1 MCRVCNKEIA
11 GGITHIKGHSTTKL
25 HIKNKAANFGPSVS
39 KLVSSV
45 CPDSEIGKQLACGR
59 TKGAN
64 ICLKSNVPYSFEEVV
79 NETTDITSSK
89 CLAVVARY
97 FCKYNIN
104 DNFIGLIEVSTSQH
118 ITGQRKNLVG
128 SAADNCAVLIGDKT
142 GVKARLREKNSNMFV
157 LGCSCHSFHLA
168 ASAACCKLPQ
178 WVENFAR
185 DIYTYFAHSSKKLG
199 ELKVCQVF
207 ADTEPHTTLKLSQTR
222 WLSLQAVD
230 SRLVEQW
237 PALIL
242 HFTAAAM
249 EKDSAYDTNAILN
262 ALNNKCFKLYFYFLT
277 YILKIVNIL
286 NLEFQRETPKLY
298 LLQDRLTTYKTIM
311 SNFIKIDLIDK
322 FKDNLHLANSEF
334 LIKKSNLNDSELKPI
349 RINCLN
355 FYIELCFQI
364 RNRFDFNDPIFKMLE
379 MLNPNN
385 VPIGSI
391 ESIAECKIHF
401 PNLVSDVEQL
411 NDEWRFL
418 NKCGEIHKFKDLPLG
433 EFWWRSWS

>member
-64 ICLKSNVPYSFEEVV
+64 ICLKSNVPYSFEEV
-79 NETTDITSSK
+79 
-89 CLAVVARY
+89 
-97 FCKYNIN
+97 
-104 DNFIGLIEVSTSQH
+104 H
-118 ITGQRKNLVG
+118 ITAYHRTAEGLFNAVTKLLDDNNIPFKNLVG
-128 SAADNCAVLIGDKT
+128 FAADNCAVMIGDKT

-207 ADTEPHTTLKLSQTR
+207 ADTEPHTILKLSQTR

-322 FKDNLHLANSEF
+322 FKDNLYLANSEF